1 MTYFFANKS
10 ILNRTFE
17 TLAPPPHLRDTGY
30 LQGKKKIKISEFH
43 CHQGKMA
50 K

>member
-17 TLAPPPHLRDTGY
+17 TLAPPHLRDTGY
-30 LQGKKKIKISEFH
+30 LQGKKKLKLVNSTATRAKWQSE
-43 CHQGKMA
+43 
-50 K
+50 